1 MPALRSH
8 PAAVIAATLGL
19 TLALA
24 LCLLALPD
32 AADAALQ
39 KLAGYQRGGSN
50 RFGQLYDYLSNLRD
64 AIVPLAIPVGAIG
77 MVVGGGM
84 YLFGNPHAG
93 RILFGVVVGLGLI
106 LLAPSI
112 VA

>member
-1 MPALRSH
+1 
-8 PAAVIAATLGL
+8 
-19 TLALA
+19 
-24 LCLLALPD
+24 
-32 AADAALQ
+32 
-39 KLAGYQRGGSN
+39 
-50 RFGQLYDYLSNLRD
+50 
-64 AIVPLAIPVGAIG
+64 VGRT
-77 MVVGGGM
+77 

>member
-1 MPALRSH
+1 
-8 PAAVIAATLGL
+8 
-19 TLALA
+19 
-24 LCLLALPD
+24 
-32 AADAALQ
+32 
-39 KLAGYQRGGSN
+39 
-50 RFGQLYDYLSNLRD
+50 
-64 AIVPLAIPVGAIG
+64 
-77 MVVGGGM
+77 M